1 MLEACICFKTEMID
15 SLVDLII
22 ETGEV
27 LVVNFSLTVEL
38 VLSIFNLF
46 KSSLRPRLAV
56 HVLLKKGEPVLQ
68 VRDLVDQL
76 SLELVL

>member
-1 MLEACICFKTEMID
+1 MLEACICFETEMID
-15 SLVDLII
+15 SLVDLFI

-56 HVLLKKGEPVLQ
+56 HVLLEEGEPVLQ